1 MQQKGLG
8 TAFFTVSFADSHW
21 YDLHRLMPNGSAEP
35 KLRYQ
40 STNANLHLADWYFRK
55 ITSLHEAF
63 FSVVSW
69 ISNGCGIVSSGNQEQ
84 PFMPTV
90 L

>member
-8 TAFFTVSFADSHW
+8 TAFFTVSFADNHW
-21 YDLHRLMPNGSAEP
+21 HDLHRLMPNGLTEP
-35 KLRYQ
+35 KLRYH
-40 STNANLHLADWYFRK
+40 STNKNLNLADWYFSEKLRLFMK
-55 ITSLHEAF
+55 HFL
-63 FSVVSW
+63 VVPW
-69 ISNGCGIVSSGNQEQ
+69 ISNGCGIALSGNQEQ